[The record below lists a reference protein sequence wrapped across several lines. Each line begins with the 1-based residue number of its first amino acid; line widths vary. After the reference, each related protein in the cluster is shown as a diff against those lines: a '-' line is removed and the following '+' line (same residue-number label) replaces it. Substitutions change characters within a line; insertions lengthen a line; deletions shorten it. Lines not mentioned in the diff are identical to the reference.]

1 VKKSP
6 FISALGTNVSRGDV
20 LRNKVSGSAIYVN
33 DIQRPGMVFGKAVR
47 SPYAHALVAGI
58 DASRALA
65 YPGVLAVLTAADIP
79 GTNLTGPRTVKDQ
92 PVLNGEHVRFVGEA
106 VALVAAENEAAA
118 IRGAELVEVSY
129 TPLPIVDD
137 PERSLE
143 PGAPLLHDK
152 GNLCHAFTISRGNV
166 DAVIKTADLVVSR
179 TYKTQMVDHSAVE
192 PDGAV
197 AEKSEDGVTVW
208 VCSKGVH
215 LDQGEIARVLGL
227 PLSKVRVI
235 APTVGGSFGSK
246 PDHPM
251 ACMAALIA
259 WKLGRPAKVVLG
271 REECFLVK
279 TKRHPYILHYTHA
292 VRKDG
297 TILGVRVKAVA
308 DAGAYSSYTPTVTT
322 RGLIQAAG
330 TYAVPN
336 VDLEVRAAY
345 TNHPV
350 TGAFRGYGV
359 PQFTF
364 AVERQMDLIAREL
377 GLDPIEVRRI
387 NVLREGDPI
396 STGQVMRHVR
406 MEEILDAGQSRMQA
420 LDAEDRASG
429 RLQEGTRFRRAW
441 GMSTAFYGLGRTGMA
456 DKAEVTC
463 RLEDDGRFHLFV
475 GCPDLGQGSDVCM
488 AQIAAEELGV
498 DAQLVHVTS
507 ADTLLTRDAGTSTA
521 TRVTYVVGNAVKDAA
536 AQLKA
541 RLLEARG
548 EEELRSD
555 PDWLANLAE
564 TCKGCG
570 LDLHCEGHYRTGN
583 TNEMDEHGQ
592 GEPYGTYTFGAQW
605 SRVRVD
611 SWTWKV
617 DVERIVACY
626 DAGRVINPALVAG
639 QIEGGAVMAL
649 GYGLSEEL
657 LLKNGI
663 VVNPNWGAYQLPA
676 ATELPDISQVILETR
691 NPDGPFGAVGIG
703 ELTAVPGAAS
713 IANAVSAAL
722 GVEIQELPIAPHKLS
737 EFVAQSWS
745 NSQEANVKKEA
756 E

>member
-1 VKKSP
+1 M
-6 FISALGTNVSRGDV
+6 
-20 LRNKVSGSAIYVN
+20 YVN
-33 DIQRPGMVFGKAVR
+33 DIQRPGMVWGKAVR
-47 SPYAHALVAGI
+47 SPYPHALVADI
-58 DASRALA
+58 NPSRALA
-65 YPGVLAVLTAADIP
+65 YPGVLAVYTAADIP

-92 PVLNGEHVRFVGEA
+92 PVLNAEHVRFVGEA
-106 VALVAAENEAAA
+106 VALVAAENEAGAT
-118 IRGAELVEVSY
+118 RGAELVEVSY
-129 TPLPIVDD
+129 TPLPLVDD
-137 PERSLE
+137 PEKSLA
-143 PGAPLLHDK
+143 PGAPLLHDT

-166 DAVIKTADLVVSR
+166 DAVIQMADLVLTR
-179 TYKTQMVDHSAVE
+179 TYKTQMVDHSAIE

-197 AEKSEDGVTVW
+197 AERTGEGITVW

-259 WKLGRPAKVVLG
+259 WRLGRPTKMVLD

-279 TKRHPYILHYTHA
+279 TKRHPYVLHYTHA

-297 TILGVRVKAVA
+297 TILGVRVKALA

-345 TNHPV
+345 TNHPMTV
-350 TGAFRGYGV
+350 AFRGYGV

-377 GLDPIEVRRI
+377 GLDPVEVRRI

-396 STGQVMRHVR
+396 STGQVMRHVK
-406 MEEILDAGQSRMQA
+406 MEEILDAGQSRVQA
-420 LDAEDRASG
+420 LDAEDRAGG
-429 RLQEGTRFRRAW
+429 RLEKGTRFRRAW

-463 RLEDDGRFHLFV
+463 RLEDDGHFHLFV
-475 GCPDLGQGSDVCM
+475 GCPDLGQGSNICM
-488 AQIAAEELGV
+488 AQIAAEALGV
-498 DAQLVHVTS
+498 DPHLVHVTS

-521 TRVTYVVGNAVKDAA
+521 TRVTYVVGNAVKEAA
-536 AQLKA
+536 VQLKA
-541 RLLEARG
+541 RMLEARG
-548 EEELRSD
+548 EEQLRSD
-555 PDWLANLAE
+555 PDWLADLAE

-570 LDLHCEGHYRTGN
+570 IDLECEGHYRTGN
-583 TNEMDEHGQ
+583 TNEMDVHGQ

-611 SWTWKV
+611 TWTWKV

-626 DAGRVINPALVAG
+626 DPGRVINPAQVAG
-639 QIEGGAVMAL
+639 QVEGGAVMAL
-649 GYGLSEEL
+649 GYGLGEEL
-657 LLKNGI
+657 LLKDGI

-676 ATELPDISQVILETR
+676 ATELPDISQIILETR
-691 NPDGPFGAVGIG
+691 NPDGPFGAIGIG

-722 GVEIQELPIAPHKLS
+722 GVEIQELPIAPHALS
-737 EFVAQSWS
+737 DLLTQNRTKSEDVNLEQ
-745 NSQEANVKKEA
+745 KEST
-756 E
+756 